1 MRESAFSDCSS
12 RSRALLA
19 SDVLDNEAGL
29 FELTADDLRRWSV
42 GEPVDL
48 TDRPAHA
55 VTDRARQAF
64 PDDDEE
70 ELEYAAMGWA
80 AQSTAAPGAS
90 SARGRLVVA
99 ALDVPGPWIR
109 PVGGD
114 DPDRG
119 FEIVVEGTLPRRYLV
134 ALHVDDTS
142 PAGADAS
149 SAEELSWYDAG
160 ELAQVA
166 ELAR

>member
-1 MRESAFSDCSS
+1 MTAQDSVRIYVRVS
-12 RSRALLA
+12 
-19 SDVLDNEAGL
+19 
-29 FELTADDLRRWSV
+29 ADDLDAWLAGRD
-42 GEPVDL
+42 VDL
-48 TDRPAHA
+48 ADRPAQT
-55 VTDRARQAF
+55 VTQRARLAL

-80 AQSTAAPGAS
+80 AQSPAAPGAS